1 MQAAG
6 GGAVAGVQTLP
17 STSTDSGNGQLPFAP
32 LGIALMASG
41 AVMLIRH
48 KPRKPLTR

>member
-1 MQAAG
+1 MQVG

-17 STSTDSGNGQLPFAP
+17 STSTDSGNGQFPFAY

-41 AVMLIRH
+41 AVMLIRQ
-48 KPRKPLTR
+48 KPQKPFTQ